1 MGTLVFSLL
10 INRIFL
16 TFSSNLGTRH
26 HPDLIRWNNNS
37 KPAMGGISFYIVF
50 LLCITLYPAI
60 AGNSE
65 DLFNRSF
72 NGIILATSI
81 GFLMGLADDAYNTR
95 PWLKFFTQL
104 LCGVVLIATG
114 TQIEIFQYSWLNI
127 CVTIIWVIGIMNSLN
142 MLDNMDGITTVVSS
156 TILMTIL
163 IVLMITGQ
171 INSIYTVLAFGIIAS
186 LFAFLKYNWN
196 PAKMYMGDTGSQ
208 FLGILLA
215 ALGIKFLWNPEPAHP
230 AQFSTIRHVFIVII
244 AFLPTLVDTTTVVI
258 NRLAKGNSPFIGG
271 KDHTTH
277 FLSYLGLS
285 DKQVALVMWGLSLV
299 SCIMVYI
306 IVSAIPEWNAYY
318 SIFFSFYCLIVFSFL
333 FGITRLRTT
342 NVRMQRRLKKRG

>member
-1 MGTLVFSLL
+1 M
-10 INRIFL
+10 
-16 TFSSNLGTRH
+16 
-26 HPDLIRWNNNS
+26 
-37 KPAMGGISFYIVF
+37 
-50 LLCITLYPAI
+50 
-60 AGNSE
+60 
-65 DLFNRSF
+65 
-72 NGIILATSI
+72 ATSI

-104 LCGVVLIATG
+104 LCGVVLILTG
-114 TQIEIFQYSWLNI
+114 TQIEIFQHNWLN
-127 CVTIIWVIGIMNSLN
+127 VTLTIIWVVGIMNSLN
-142 MLDNMDGITTVVSS
+142 MLDNMDGVTTVVSS
-156 TILMTIL
+156 TILMSIL
-163 IVLMITGQ
+163 IVLMVTGQ

-215 ALGIKFLWNPEPAHP
+215 ALGIKFLWNPDSANPAH
-230 AQFSTIRHVFIVII
+230 FSTIKHIFIVII

-258 NRLAKGNSPFIGG
+258 NRLSKGNSPFVGG

-277 FLSYLGLS
+277 FLSYLGLT
-285 DKQVALVMWGLSLV
+285 DKQVTLVMWGLSLL
-299 SCIMVYI
+299 SCTMVYI